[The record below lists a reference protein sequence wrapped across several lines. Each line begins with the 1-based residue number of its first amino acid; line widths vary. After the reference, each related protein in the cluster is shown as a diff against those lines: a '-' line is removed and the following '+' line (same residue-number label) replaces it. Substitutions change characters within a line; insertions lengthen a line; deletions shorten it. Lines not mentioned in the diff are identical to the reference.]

1 MRAAQ
6 LHNEVRL
13 LSKPKWFQT
22 YIFDLLTTGALTLCK
37 PVPRPER
44 AVLSSSIAT
53 ASRWQQLTTYGKRHK
68 ISEEAEDQYNPKRMN
83 DKLFTQLKI
92 TTLSLPSYLRLARI
106 LASVVGLLVVDSE
119 TS

>member
-1 MRAAQ
+1 MASWVSLRDCIES
-6 LHNEVRL
+6 L
-13 LSKPKWFQT
+13 
-22 YIFDLLTTGALTLCK
+22 LCK

-53 ASRWQQLTTYGKRHK
+53 ASRWQQFTTYGKRHK

-92 TTLSLPSYLRLARI
+92 TILSLPSYLRLARI